1 MLLSEVQ
8 SSLRLPAGADFHVH
22 LRDGPMMELVVPTIR
37 RGGIDLV
44 YVMPN
49 LNPPI
54 TNVQQCL
61 DYQTRLQAME
71 PNVRF
76 LMSLYLNSS
85 ITPATI
91 YEAKR
96 AGIVGVK
103 MYPANVTTGS
113 SQGVTDYAAFYPVLA
128 EMERQDMI
136 LNLHG
141 ECPSVG
147 DVTVMSAE
155 SAFLPILSD
164 YHTRFPRLR
173 IVLEH
178 LSTAAAVS
186 AVAACGETV
195 AASITSHHLSLIV
208 DDWQNDVHCNCKPV
222 AKLPSDRAALLR
234 AAISGNPK
242 FFFGSDSA
250 PHPIAAKKGGDKIA
264 AGVFTQPYTTQ
275 SVVDALEKAVEWGVL
290 KDEDVTVERLKGFMG
305 DFGRRFYK
313 VESEPRGEIE
323 LRRGEDRIMD
333 VLQNDDQSVQVVPFR
348 RGEKT
353 WGLSWVQ

>member
-1 MLLSEVQ
+1 MFQGFGAYLCDLLFA
-8 SSLRLPAGADFHVH
+8 L
-22 LRDGPMMELVVPTIR
+22 PTI
-37 RGGIDLV
+37 
-44 YVMPN
+44 
-49 LNPPI
+49 
-54 TNVQQCL
+54 
-61 DYQTRLQAME
+61 
-71 PNVRF
+71 
-76 LMSLYLNSS
+76 SS
-85 ITPATI
+85 TP
-91 YEAKR
+91 YGRKE
-96 AGIVGVK
+96 G
-103 MYPANVTTGS
+103 M
-113 SQGVTDYAAFYPVLA
+113 L
-128 EMERQDMI
+128 
-136 LNLHG
+136 
-141 ECPSVG
+141 
-147 DVTVMSAE
+147 
-155 SAFLPILSD
+155 
-164 YHTRFPRLR
+164 
-173 IVLEH
+173 
-178 LSTAAAVS
+178 TAIS
-186 AVAACGETV
+186 RT
-195 AASITSHHLSLIV
+195 
-208 DDWQNDVHCNCKPV
+208 KPV

-275 SVVDALEKAVEWGVL
+275 SVVDVLEKGVEWGVL